1 MAGGF
6 ANWRMHPLMEFPT
19 TLSTPN
25 RQPAYILPVVVLCS
39 ASARFALA
47 KDSRPSPSSSPSLA
61 AQEPDESSAA
71 VRWAG
76 LLIILLG
83 MSLATSRLLS
93 TGPLNSANDRSRWC
107 TVWSLAEK
115 GTYQI
120 DAARLKVDPVSKQP
134 WDTIDLVK
142 HNDHFYSTKP
152 PLLPWMVTQLYRVLR
167 LATGW
172 TLDTHLLTV
181 TRILLFLINIV
192 PMTITLLLWRGM
204 IAEKTRNPLAQ
215 LFAIA
220 LLSGGTLLSPFLSVF
235 NNHTMAATGLMI
247 AIWAIDRIHREVH
260 QKWDFALAGVAF
272 GFCVCNELPS
282 AAFVGLVFLL
292 LWSQVPRA
300 MWGLM
305 VGAFCVPIVMFLWT
319 NYDATGGLKPFYSYY
334 GTEKYNFIHEGVPS
348 YWVNPKGIDANRD
361 GFWVYLLH
369 CTIGHHGWFS
379 LTPAFL
385 WTLVVWGVPK
395 IREAGDNTGRWAFL
409 TGWVSVIVFA
419 FYLLKTENYNYGG
432 GSVALRWMQ
441 WLAPAWV
448 LVMLPAIE
456 VIGRNRFGRVA
467 LFATLAWSVVF
478 AWCPSDGPWKQ
489 SSLFTFMDKAGW
501 IDQYRDPKPKLPRPV
516 YSWIYTL
523 PDGMQADPDYWVEFA
538 TDSATQRLE
547 TLRISDGG
555 PAGSAG
561 MPLRRIEFSWN
572 GGQVTETIFIHR
584 SAFLAGQ
591 PVAECVMIGPE
602 TTRPAQEAIRLI
614 SGLPSSAQYWSSAI
628 RYLHTAIQ
636 KDAIKCQ
643 QAYGYVQ
650 EKSPRGQP
658 IRHYT
663 RNVWFSQEIPFGVIQ
678 MQIEIR
684 SLSSP
689 DPHAVQKFWITKVGK
704 MLKPGEGGSQ

>member
-1 MAGGF
+1 M
-6 ANWRMHPLMEFPT
+6 
-19 TLSTPN
+19 
-25 RQPAYILPVVVLCS
+25 
-39 ASARFALA
+39 A
-47 KDSRPSPSSSPSLA
+47 KDLRPSSTSAPAPAS
-61 AQEPDESSAA
+61 EPDESSAA

-76 LLIILLG
+76 WLIILLG
-83 MSLATSRLLS
+83 MSMATSRLLS

-120 DAARLKVDPVSKQP
+120 DAARQKVDPGSKQS

-142 HNDHFYSTKP
+142 HNEHFYSTKP
-152 PLLPWMVTQLYRVLR
+152 PLLPWMVTQLYRGLK
-167 LATGW
+167 LTTGW

-192 PMTITLLLWRGM
+192 PMTIALLLWRGM
-204 IAEKTRNPLAQ
+204 IETKTRDPLAQ
-215 LFAIA
+215 LFAIT

-235 NNHTMAATGLMI
+235 NNHTVAATGLMI

-260 QKWDFALAGVAF
+260 GQWEFALAGAAF

-292 LWSQVPRA
+292 LWSQVPRS
-300 MWGLM
+300 MWVLM
-305 VGAFCVPIVMFLWT
+305 VVAFCVPVAMFLWT
-319 NYDATGGLKPFYSYY
+319 NYDATGGWRPFYSYY
-334 GTEKYNFIHEGVPS
+334 GTEKYNFIHEGIPS
-348 YWVNPKGIDANRD
+348 YWMNPRGIDANKD
-361 GFWVYLLH
+361 GFGVYLLH

-419 FYLLKTENYNYGG
+419 FYMLKTENYNYGG

-456 VIGRNRFGRVA
+456 VLGKNRFARVA
-467 LFATLAWSVVF
+467 MLASLAVSVVF

-489 SSLFTFMDKAGW
+489 SSLFTFMEKAGW
-501 IDQYRDPKPKLPRPV
+501 IDYSDPKPKLPRPV

-523 PDGMQADPDYWVEFA
+523 PDGMQADPDYWVEFTTDPA
-538 TDSATQRLE
+538 TGVRE

-555 PAGSAG
+555 PAGTAG
-561 MPLRRIEFSWN
+561 MPLRRIDFSWN
-572 GGQVTETIFIHR
+572 DGQVKETIFINR
-584 SAFLAGQ
+584 GSFLAGK
-591 PVAECVMIGPE
+591 PVAECVTTGPE
-602 TTRPAQEAIRLI
+602 TTRPRADAIRLI
-614 SGLPSSAQYWSSAI
+614 SGLPTPAPYWSSAT
-628 RYLHTAIQ
+628 RYLRTAIQ
-636 KDAIKCQ
+636 QDAIQCQ

-650 EKSPRGQP
+650 EPT
-658 IRHYT
+658 RHYT
-663 RNVWFSQEIPFGVIQ
+663 RNVWFSEQIPFGIVQ
-678 MQIEIR
+678 MEIEIR
-684 SLSSP
+684 ASRGVL
-689 DPHAVQKFWITKVGK
+689 PHAVQKFWITKVGK
-704 MLKPGEGGSQ
+704 QLGVGSRE

>member
-1 MAGGF
+1 M
-6 ANWRMHPLMEFPT
+6 
-19 TLSTPN
+19 
-25 RQPAYILPVVVLCS
+25 
-39 ASARFALA
+39 A
-47 KDSRPSPSSSPSLA
+47 KDLRPSPTPASAPELDA
-61 AQEPDESSAA
+61 TSAA

-76 LLIILLG
+76 WCIIVLG
-83 MSLATSRLLS
+83 MAMATSRLLS

-107 TVWSLAEK
+107 TVWSLAEQ

-120 DAARLKVDPVSKQP
+120 DAARKKVDPGSRQT

-142 HNDHFYSTKP
+142 HNEHFYSTKP

-192 PMTITLLLWRGM
+192 PMTIALVLWRGM
-204 IAEKTRNPLAQ
+204 IEAKTRDPLAQ

-235 NNHTMAATGLMI
+235 NNHTVAAASVMI
-247 AIWAIDRIHREVH
+247 AMWAVDRIHRQVNKPWE
-260 QKWDFALAGVAF
+260 FALAGAAF

-282 AAFVGLVFLL
+282 AALVGLVFLL
-292 LWSQVPRA
+292 LWSQVPRS

-305 VGAFCVPIVMFLWT
+305 VAAFFVPIAMFLWT
-319 NYDATGGLKPFYSYY
+319 NYDATGGWRPFYSYY
-334 GTEKYNFIHEGVPS
+334 GTEKYNFIHEGIPS
-348 YWVNPKGIDANRD
+348 YWMNPRGIDANKD
-361 GFWVYLLH
+361 GFWSYLLH
-369 CTIGHHGWFS
+369 CTVGHHGWFS

-385 WTLVVWGVPK
+385 WTLLVWGVPK
-395 IREAGDNTGRWAFL
+395 IRESGDNTGRWAFL

-456 VIGRNRFGRVA
+456 VLGKNRFGRVA
-467 LFATLAWSVVF
+467 LLATLAWSVVF

-489 SSLFTFMDKAGW
+489 SALFTFMEKAGW
-501 IDQYRDPKPKLPRPV
+501 IDYSDPKPKLPRPV

-523 PDGMQADPDYWVEFA
+523 PDGEQADLDYWIELTTDPA
-538 TDSATQRLE
+538 TGGRE

-561 MPLRRIEFSWN
+561 MPLRRIVFSWN
-572 GGQVTETIFIHR
+572 GGQIQETIFINR
-584 SAFLAGQ
+584 GSFLAGK
-591 PVAECVMIGPE
+591 PVGECVMIGPE
-602 TTRPAQEAIRLI
+602 TTRPIKEAIRLI
-614 SGLPSSAQYWSSAI
+614 SGLPFPVEYNSSSL
-628 RYLHTAIQ
+628 RYLPTAIQ
-636 KDAIKCQ
+636 KDAIACQ

-650 EKSPRGQP
+650 EPT
-658 IRHYT
+658 RHYT
-663 RNVWFSQEIPFGVIQ
+663 RNVWFSEQIPFGIVQ
-678 MQIEIR
+678 MEIEIR
-684 SLSSP
+684 GSRGALP
-689 DPHAVQKFWITKVGK
+689 YAVQKFWVSKVGK
-704 MLKPGEGGSQ
+704 RTGAGSRKLEVGSVPVKEDH